1 MSGIFTFIAGEI
13 EEHIQQFGRQA
24 DTCDRVVGN
33 IRQGAAPI
41 QNGAWIG
48 KGAEA
53 FKQELVTRVFPQMME
68 LIAAITG
75 FGGKLGNALN
85 IMRNADKMVQGIVG
99 QVAGIFEKIF

>member
-1 MSGIFTFIAGEI
+1 MPIFTFIAAQI
-13 EEHIQQFGRQA
+13 EEQIQQFTRQA
-24 DTCDRVVGN
+24 DVCERVVSN
-33 IRQGAAPI
+33 IRAGAQPI

-48 KGAEA
+48 RGAEA
-53 FKQELVTRVFPQMME
+53 FKAELVRRVIPQMME

-75 FGGKLGNALN
+75 FGGKLGTALN

>member
-1 MSGIFTFIAGEI
+1 MAIFTFIAAQVQEQ
-13 EEHIQQFGRQA
+13 IQQFSRQA

-33 IRQGAAPI
+33 IRAGAQPI
-41 QNGAWIG
+41 MNGAWIG

-53 FKQELVTRVFPQMME
+53 FKAEVVRRVIPQMLE

-75 FGGKLGNALN
+75 FGGKLTNAMN
-85 IMRNADKMVQGIVG
+85 IVFQADKAVQGIVG

>member
-1 MSGIFTFIAGEI
+1 MAIFTFIAGQI
-13 EEHIQQFGRQA
+13 EEQIQQFGRQA

-33 IRQGAAPI
+33 IRAGAQPI

-53 FKQELVTRVFPQMME
+53 FKAELVRRVIPQMME

>member
-1 MSGIFTFIAGEI
+1 MAIFTFIAGQI
-13 EEHIQQFGRQA
+13 EEQINQFSRQA
-24 DTCDRVVGN
+24 DTCERVVGN
-33 IRQGAAPI
+33 IRSGAQPI

-53 FKQELVTRVFPQMME
+53 FKAELVRRVIPQMME
-68 LIAAITG
+68 LIAAIMG